1 MRREKMSKNRK
12 KEDGIFY
19 DFATGRCWEH
29 NGKSKRLLWTE
40 SMVREL
46 RAKFPVMHSEE
57 LAGMLQMCKRTLERK
72 AKELGI
78 KKNPQ
83 WLAKNME
90 ESRRIARSCTRRGL
104 NPGCYKSGHVPTHGF
119 QKGRV
124 FSKEIEEKRVA
135 HLRESMKLRKHK
147 QNANKNGVSGEQSEE

>member
-1 MRREKMSKNRK
+1 MGKNRK

-40 SMVREL
+40 NMLREL
-46 RAKFPVMHSEE
+46 KAKFPIMHSEE

-83 WLAKNME
+83 WLAKNRE
-90 ESRRIARSCTRRGL
+90 ECRRIAYSCTRRGL
-104 NPGCYKSGHVPTHGF
+104 NPGCYKSGHAPTHGYK
-119 QKGRV
+119 KGRV
-124 FSKEIEEKRVA
+124 LSKEIEEKRVA
-135 HLRESMKLRKHK
+135 HLRESLRKRKHK
-147 QNANKNGVSGEQSEE
+147 QKVNKYGVSGEQSEE

>member
-1 MRREKMSKNRK
+1 MSKNRK

-40 SMVREL
+40 NMLREL
-46 RAKFPVMHSEE
+46 KAKFPIMHSEE

-83 WLAKNME
+83 WLAKNRE
-90 ESRRIARSCTRRGL
+90 ECRRIAYSCTRRGL
-104 NPGCYKSGHVPTHGF
+104 NPGCYKSGHAPTHGYK
-119 QKGRV
+119 KGRV
-124 FSKEIEEKRVA
+124 LNKEIEEKRVA
-135 HLRESMKLRKHK
+135 HLRESLRKRKHK
-147 QNANKNGVSGEQSEE
+147 QKVNKYGV